1 MCVLNDFINCVCR
14 ELNFSLLSYIIFIC
28 IFTMHKIRKKN
39 FLSEKRYIYYMII
52 IMKSRNYHE

>member
-39 FLSEKRYIYYMII
+39 FLSEKRYIYII
-52 IMKSRNYHE
+52 YDHYNEE